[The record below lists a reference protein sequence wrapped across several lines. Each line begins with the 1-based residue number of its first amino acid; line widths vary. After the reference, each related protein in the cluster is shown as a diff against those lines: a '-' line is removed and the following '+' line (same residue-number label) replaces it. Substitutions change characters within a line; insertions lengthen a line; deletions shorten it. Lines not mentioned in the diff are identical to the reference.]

1 MLKLDVIR
9 FILVLGL
16 TVPVMGWAADKK
28 AVGSTQLLYRYQDAK
43 GVTVLDRQGV
53 PPELIYKGYEVL
65 NDQGRVVQ
73 TVAPAPSLQDRQRLI
88 EEKAR
93 ASSDAQLLRLYSTPE
108 DVDRAKARK
117 MAELDGV
124 ISVARGNLTSL
135 KTQQATL
142 QRQAADQERAGRQ
155 VPDHL
160 VAQIE
165 NIKAEQVG
173 LESDIQRYLA
183 GRKQAEASFDA
194 DRARLKALL
203 GPQ

>member
-1 MLKLDVIR
+1 MLKLDVTR
-9 FILVLGL
+9 FTLIFSMLLCAAAS
-16 TVPVMGWAADKK
+16 AADSS
-28 AVGSTQLLYRYQDAK
+28 VRFYRYVDAK

-53 PPELIYKGYEVL
+53 PPDLISKGYEVL

-73 TVAPAPSLQDRQRLI
+73 VVAPAPSLEERQRALAD
-88 EEKAR
+88 KAR

-117 MAELDGV
+117 LAELDGV
-124 ISVARGNLTSL
+124 ITVARGNLASL
-135 KTQQATL
+135 RTQQANL
-142 QRQAADQERAGRQ
+142 QSQAADLERAGKQ

-173 LESDIQRYLA
+173 LEADIKRYLD
-183 GRKQAEASFDA
+183 GRTQAEASFDA
-194 DRARLKALL
+194 DRSRLQALL
-203 GPQ
+203 GPRQ

>member
-9 FILVLGL
+9 FMLVLGL
-16 TVPVMGWAADKK
+16 TVPVVGHAADKS
-28 AVGSTQLLYRYQDAK
+28 GGGMLLYRYEDAK

-53 PPELIYKGYEVL
+53 PPDLIYKGYEVL

-73 TVAPAPSLQDRQRLI
+73 IVAPAPSLQDRQRLI

-117 MAELDGV
+117 MGELDGV
-124 ISVARGNLTSL
+124 ISVARGNLASL
-135 KTQQATL
+135 KTQQANL
-142 QRQAADQERAGRQ
+142 QSQAADLERAGKE

-160 VAQIE
+160 LAQIE

-173 LESDIQRYLA
+173 LEADIQRYVA
-183 GRKQAEASFDA
+183 GRKQSEASFDA
-194 DRARLKALL
+194 DRARLKTLL
-203 GPQ
+203 EPQ

>member
-1 MLKLDVIR
+1 MLRPYAIG
-9 FILVLGL
+9 FTL
-16 TVPVMGWAADKK
+16 TVSLLLSAAVSAADSSG
-28 AVGSTQLLYRYQDAK
+28 VRLYRYVDAK

-53 PPELIYKGYEVL
+53 PPDLIYKGYEVL

-73 TVAPAPSLQDRQRLI
+73 VVAPAPSLEERQRALAD
-88 EEKAR
+88 KAR
-93 ASSDAQLLRLYSTPE
+93 ASSDTQLLRLYSTTD

-117 MAELDGV
+117 LAELDGV
-124 ISVARGNLTSL
+124 ITVARGNLASL
-135 KTQQATL
+135 KTQQGNL
-142 QRQAADQERAGRQ
+142 QGQAADMERAGKQ

-173 LESDIQRYLA
+173 AEADIQRYLA

-194 DRARLKALL
+194 DRARLQTLL
-203 GPQ
+203 GGKQ

>member
-1 MLKLDVIR
+1 MLRPNVVR
-9 FILVLGL
+9 FTLIFSML
-16 TVPVMGWAADKK
+16 TFAGASAADS
-28 AVGSTQLLYRYQDAK
+28 STRFYRYVDAK

-53 PPELIYKGYEVL
+53 PSDLISKGYEVL

-73 TVAPAPSLQDRQRLI
+73 VVAPAPSLEERQRALAD
-88 EEKAR
+88 KAR
-93 ASSDAQLLRLYSTPE
+93 ASTDAQLLRLYSTPE

-117 MAELDGV
+117 LAELDGV
-124 ISVARGNLTSL
+124 ITVARGNLASL
-135 KTQQATL
+135 KTQQGNL
-142 QRQAADQERAGRQ
+142 QGQAADMERAGKQ

-173 LESDIQRYLA
+173 VEADIQRYVA

-194 DRARLKALL
+194 DRARLVTLL
-203 GPQ
+203 GPRQ

>member
-9 FILVLGL
+9 CSLVFSMLLCAG
-16 TVPVMGWAADKK
+16 VSAADSS
-28 AVGSTQLLYRYQDAK
+28 VRFYRYVDAK

-53 PPELIYKGYEVL
+53 PPDLISKGYEIL

-73 TVAPAPSLQDRQRLI
+73 VVAPAPSLEERQRAI
-88 EEKAR
+88 ADKAR
-93 ASSDAQLLRLYSTPE
+93 ASSDAQLLRLYSTTE

-117 MAELDGV
+117 LAELDGV
-124 ISVARGNLTSL
+124 ISVARGNLASL
-135 KTQQATL
+135 KTQQANL
-142 QRQAADQERAGRQ
+142 QGQAADQERAGKQ

-165 NIKAEQVG
+165 NIKAEQIG
-173 LESDIQRYLA
+173 LEGDIKRYLE

-194 DRARLKALL
+194 DRARLQTLI
-203 GPQ
+203 GPKQ